1 MDELRNLNNLNRG
14 IHKRWIWENKDNFYR
29 SCDYLQKINYCIQDL
44 NAEIND
50 LYEPSMKEIVYM
62 IALIDWICEAV
73 SAIFKILKLEVIN
86 RYTYEKED
94 SVLQSIQFFKAI
106 RSFVVAHPLSTDR
119 HKKYGFD
126 GDMIC
131 VDIRSKTST
140 VTKVF
145 SHSSDWFHLDY
156 DGLKGSAK
164 EKKADFVLYVYSQ
177 KADGMQFFKYISV
190 DFQDLYHVAELQI
203 EKLYDLDK
211 YLGKLKKK
219 NFEVV

>member
-1 MDELRNLNNLNRG
+1 
-14 IHKRWIWENKDNFYR
+14 
-29 SCDYLQKINYCIQDL
+29 
-44 NAEIND
+44 
-50 LYEPSMKEIVYM
+50 MKEIVYM

-131 VDIRSKTST
+131 VCLLYTSRC
-140 VTKVF
+140 V
-145 SHSSDWFHLDY
+145 
-156 DGLKGSAK
+156 
-164 EKKADFVLYVYSQ
+164 
-177 KADGMQFFKYISV
+177 
-190 DFQDLYHVAELQI
+190 
-203 EKLYDLDK
+203 
-211 YLGKLKKK
+211 
-219 NFEVV
+219 